1 MNPGGGPMSLG
12 CSPMWGG
19 SMSPGGG
26 GGNGG
31 GCAIQTDAVT
41 SASAMNSGSSR
52 SILLFCILQCLLFIL
67 SYGIMAVFLN
77 IGCQW

>member
-12 CSPMWGG
+12 GGPMWGG
-19 SMSPGGG
+19 PMSPCGCG
-26 GGNGG
+26 GG

-52 SILLFCILQCLLFIL
+52 SILLFCILQCLLF
-67 SYGIMAVFLN
+67 MAHRYFMWVN
-77 IGCQW
+77 